1 VNSVQY
7 LRTGPLA
14 PRIRW
19 QVATVRDLR
28 EETAETRTLVLDVPE
43 WRGHLAGQHVDVR
56 LTAEDGYQAERS
68 YSIAS
73 APESPSLELTVEH
86 VPDGE
91 VSTYFVEDLLVGDQ
105 FEIRG
110 PIGGHFTWRVE
121 DGGPLLL
128 VAGGSGLVPLMAMLR
143 HHAAGH
149 STADAR
155 VLVSARSRADVL
167 YFGELE
173 RLDRRDGV
181 QVRFTL
187 TRGWPDGWTEFHRRV
202 DADMLREVGPEPGA
216 RPRAYVCGPTPF
228 VERVADLLVE
238 IGHAPRAIRAERF
251 GPTGS

>member
-1 VNSVQY
+1 AA
-7 LRTGPLA
+7 LLGRLA

-73 APESPSLELTVEH
+73 APESPKLELTVEH

-105 FEIRG
+105 FEVRG
-110 PIGGHFTWRVE
+110 PVGGHFTWRVE

-143 HHAAGH
+143 HRAARG
-149 STADAR
+149 SDADAR
-155 VLVSARSRADVL
+155 LLVSARRWDDVI
-167 YFGELE
+167 Y
-173 RLDRRDGV
+173 RDEIEALTGV
-181 QVRFTL
+181 QT
-187 TRGWPDGWTEFHRRV
+187 
-202 DADMLREVGPEPGA
+202 
-216 RPRAYVCGPTPF
+216 
-228 VERVADLLVE
+228 
-238 IGHAPRAIRAERF
+238 
-251 GPTGS
+251 S